1 MLLDSI
7 ETSETSPQR
16 ASSSL
21 FRLPN
26 PFAGSPEIH
35 ADRVSRRGVGP
46 SQCDT
51 IGLLASVPEFRPARR
66 DGTPEQRKFLMAA
79 HILSAR
85 CRLRALLPLLIGVS
99 FFLVA
104 SQRPEEAGSLSEQ
117 ARRINQSAIVIDTH
131 VDTLQR
137 ILIGN
142 TSITNRLPDGQ
153 VDIPRMREGGVKGEF
168 FSVWIDSVYSGD
180 SATRRTL
187 QLIDAMYGTIAA
199 NPKDMELAR
208 DAADIVRISRTGRI
222 AALMGIEGGHAIHAD
237 LGVLRMFHQL
247 GVRYMTL
254 TWANSNEWAGSSGDA
269 GRERGL
275 TDFGRDVVREMNRIG
290 MIVDISHVSDKT
302 FWDVMA
308 VATKPVIA
316 SHSSC
321 RALCDVPRNM
331 TDDMLRA
338 VARNGGVVGINFN
351 SGFIDPE
358 YNKRATA
365 SGQSPLAALTLDKFG
380 GDVDKLA
387 AARYQIF
394 ETSDPTPRPPFE
406 KLIDHIDHAVK
417 VAGVDHVGIG
427 SDFDGVSS
435 VPAGMEDISKLP
447 AITEALLRKGYSES
461 DVRKILGG
469 NFLRVLREVTER

>member
-1 MLLDSI
+1 MAVRTLAARFAF
-7 ETSETSPQR
+7 R
-16 ASSSL
+16 A
-21 FRLPN
+21 F
-26 PFAGSPEIH
+26 
-35 ADRVSRRGVGP
+35 
-46 SQCDT
+46 
-51 IGLLASVPEFRPARR
+51 
-66 DGTPEQRKFLMAA
+66 
-79 HILSAR
+79 
-85 CRLRALLPLLIGVS
+85 LPLLAGLS
-99 FFLVA
+99 FILMG
-104 SQRPEEAGSLSEQ
+104 SQRPAAVVSPEARAQ
-117 ARRINQSAIVIDTH
+117 RINRSAVVIDTH

-142 TSITNRLPDGQ
+142 KSIGGRLPDGMI
-153 VDIPRMREGGVKGEF
+153 DIPRMREGGMKGEF

-180 SATRRTL
+180 SATRRAL
-187 QLIDAMYGTIAA
+187 QLIDAMYRTIAA
-199 NPKDMELAR
+199 NPKDLELAR
-208 DAADIVRISRTGRI
+208 DAADILRISKKGMI
-222 AALMGIEGGHAIHAD
+222 AALMGIEGGHAIHGD
-237 LGVLRMFHQL
+237 LGVLRMFHRL

-269 GRERGL
+269 GRDRGL
-275 TDFGRDVVREMNRIG
+275 TDLGRDVVREMNRIG

-338 VARNGGVVGINFN
+338 VAKNGGVVGINFN

-358 YNKRATA
+358 FNKRDSA
-365 SGQSPLAALTLDKFG
+365 SGRNQLAAFTIDQFG

-387 AARYQIF
+387 AARYSVF
-394 ETSDPTPRPPFE
+394 ETPDPTPRPPIE
-406 KLIDHIDHAVK
+406 KLINHIDHAVK
-417 VAGVDHVGIG
+417 IAGVDHVGIG

-435 VPAGMEDISKLP
+435 VPLGVDDVSKLP
-447 AITEALLRKGYSES
+447 VVTEALLRRGYSER

-469 NFLRVLREVTER
+469 NFLRVLREVTGR